1 MCIDGGRRVDQEGV
15 RAAGAR
21 QKTSRKAEEDL
32 EERGGGK
39 FESVASE
46 GVRRLEPRPVEN
58 CYQRRPV

>member
-1 MCIDGGRRVDQEGV
+1 MDQESV

-32 EERGGGK
+32 EERCGGK

-46 GVRRLEPRPVEN
+46 GVGRLEP
-58 CYQRRPV
+58 